1 MAQITAMNTAK
12 HMNRAYK

>member
-1 MAQITAMNTAK
+1 MAQITAINTAK